1 MAIAP
6 LLLLISIS
14 AAAPETTP
22 AASGSEAD
30 AKVTNAESRQVTL
43 TTLSGGQHVGQ
54 LRNLTASAV
63 LLATGEGDREI
74 PAAEL
79 MQMRFSVPA
88 TSAAGRKAL
97 LQVELID
104 GSLLACSQIRSSGKK
119 ATVTSPSLGSLSL
132 SISAVRSIR
141 FASSDTDLDSAWNE
155 LRGRQRNDDSL
166 VIRKQNE
173 RTAVLDYIDGVMGDF
188 DENSIKF
195 LFDGDEIS
203 VKRERVFG
211 IVFYRRETSGG
222 DPFCRVELNDSSIVN
237 AKAVSSALASKG
249 EQFRIHLAAG
259 PEVSVPFQALRT
271 LDFSLSKVRYLSDLE
286 PRDVKY
292 TPYFDVVWEYR
303 RDRNLD
309 GGMLRLGNTSY
320 ARGLAIHSKTLL
332 RYRIGTEY
340 RRFQAV
346 MGIDRVISDRNL
358 GDVHVVFSGDGKQL
372 LEADVRG
379 ADEPRLIDLDVSGV
393 RDFEILVD
401 FGADLDIADHL
412 DLADA
417 RFLK

>member
-6 LLLLISIS
+6 LLLLVSIT
-14 AAAPETTP
+14 AAAPEATP
-22 AASGSEAD
+22 ASSGSEAD
-30 AKVTNAESRQVTL
+30 AKVADVEPRQVTL

-54 LRNLTASAV
+54 LRNLTASAA
-63 LLATGEGDREI
+63 LLATGKGDQTI
-74 PAAEL
+74 PVAEL
-79 MQMRFSVPA
+79 MQMQFPAPA
-88 TSAAGRKAL
+88 TSTSDRKAL
-97 LQVELID
+97 AQVELVD

-119 ATVTSPSLGSLSL
+119 ATVTSPSLGSLPLSL
-132 SISAVRSIR
+132 SAVRSIR
-141 FASSDTDLDSAWNE
+141 FASGDSDLDGAWNE
-155 LRGRQRNDDSL
+155 LRSRQRNDDSL
-166 VIRKQNE
+166 VIRKQSG
-173 RTAVLDYIDGVMGDF
+173 RTAVLDHIDGVVGDF
-188 DENSIKF
+188 DDNAIKF

-203 VKRERVFG
+203 VKREKVFG
-211 IVFYRRETSGG
+211 IVFYRREAPGS

-237 AKAVSSALASKG
+237 AKAVSSEGEHLQILLAM
-249 EQFRIHLAAG
+249 G
-259 PEVSVPFQALRT
+259 PEVSVSFPALHT

-292 TPYFDVVWEYR
+292 TPYFDVVWKYR
-303 RDRNLD
+303 RDKNLD
-309 GGMLRLGNTSY
+309 GGMLRLDNTSY

-358 GDVHVVFSGDGKQL
+358 GHVHVVISGDGKRL
-372 LEADVRG
+372 LESDVRG

-401 FGADLDIADHL
+401 FGEDLDIADHL